1 MMKYFKIFIMLS
13 FIGGCKE
20 FYDEDYKN
28 FESTNDTISNEDQRN
43 TSYYAD
49 LNTTDMNLSNLK
61 GSARIIVQNDE
72 VKMNLSMSGIPSN
85 LIQLHYTY
93 LNIPC
98 GALSIA
104 IPNDNG
110 VTRSYQINETSSL
123 IALENDLRSSGA
135 SSGENDINLLGK
147 SVIVKAFANFA
158 GIPNQNGTNQ
168 ISILCGEIKLEN
180 APVSDEVFNETPV
193 EEF

>member
-28 FESTNDTISNEDQRN
+28 FESTNDTISNEDPRN

-110 VTRSYQINETSSL
+110 VTRSYQINETTSL

-180 APVSDEVFNETPV
+180 APLSDEVFNETPV

>member
-1 MMKYFKIFIMLS
+1 MMKLFKIFLMLS

-28 FESTNDTISNEDQRN
+28 FESTNDTISNEDPRN
-43 TSYYAD
+43 TSYFAD
-49 LNTTDMNLSNLK
+49 LKTTDLNAPNLK

-72 VKMNLSMSGIPSN
+72 VKMNLSVSGIPSN

-104 IPNDNG
+104 IPNDNMT
-110 VTRSYQINETSSL
+110 TRSYQINETTSL
-123 IALENDLRSSGA
+123 LALENDLRSSGA

-158 GIPNQNGTNQ
+158 GIPNVNGTNQ
-168 ISILCGEIKLEN
+168 ISILCGEVKLETTM
-180 APVSDEVFNETPV
+180 VSDEVFNDVPA

>member
-1 MMKYFKIFIMLS
+1 MKVISFIFILVL
-13 FIGGCKE
+13 IGGCKE

-28 FESTNDTISNEDQRN
+28 FESTNENISNQDLRN
-43 TSYYAD
+43 SSYYAD
-49 LNTTDMNLSNLK
+49 LKTTDFNLQNLK
-61 GSARIIVQNDE
+61 GTARIIVRNDE
-72 VKMNLSMSGIPSN
+72 VKMNLSVSGIPSN

-110 VTRSYQINETSSL
+110 TIRSYQINETTSIS
-123 IALENDLRSSGA
+123 ALENDLRSSGA
-135 SSGENDINLLGK
+135 SSGQNDINLIGK
-147 SVIVKAFANFA
+147 SIIVKAFANFA

-168 ISILCGEIKLEN
+168 ISILCGEIKLEDN
-180 APVSDEVFNETPV
+180 GVFDDELNDFSVGES
-193 EEF
+193 